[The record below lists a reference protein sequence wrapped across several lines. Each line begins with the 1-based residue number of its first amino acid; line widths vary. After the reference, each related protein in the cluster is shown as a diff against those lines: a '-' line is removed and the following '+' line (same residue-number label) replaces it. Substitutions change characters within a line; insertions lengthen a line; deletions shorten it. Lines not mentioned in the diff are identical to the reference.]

1 MSTEH
6 YDAVVVGSGFGGSV
20 AAERLAR
27 AGKRVLVLER
37 GRAYPPGSFPRSP
50 RDMRN
55 NLWDPAAGLHGL
67 FHIWSFKGLEAL
79 VSSGLGGGSLI
90 YANVLIRKDER
101 WFMKD
106 ASVGEGVEHWPIDRA
121 DLDPHY
127 DRVEKMLGATP
138 YPYPNTPKT
147 VAMRQAAEKL
157 DLQWSL
163 PHLAV
168 TFAGANGVPTPGAGV
183 AELPFPNLHGLPR
196 RTCRLCGEC
205 DIGCNDGAKNTLDH
219 TYLSSA
225 AASGAEI
232 RTRCEVRRIRPEDG
246 GGFGVDYVAYGPEHD
261 GAPTKLGNLPHV
273 TVTADRLILAA
284 GAVATPYLLLR
295 NRSNFP
301 GLGPALGTR
310 FSGNGDFLSLA
321 MRAKEN
327 GSPRVL
333 DAARGPVITSAI
345 RIPDAADGGEGRGF
359 YVQDAGFPAFVEWVL
374 ETQATPST
382 LRRLAGFGWRHLK
395 ARVTRHPDSDL
406 SAEFTDV
413 LGEALL
419 SSTSAPLLG
428 MGRDIPDGRLSM
440 RRGHLHVD
448 WTTATSR
455 DFFERMRSTMQDIAG
470 VWGADYR
477 DNLLWL
483 LKRVITVHPLGGAPM
498 GRNVEEGVVDAYG
511 ESFAYPGLFIVDG
524 AAMPGPVG
532 ANPSLTIA
540 AFSDRATERIL
551 EQSERVAPARPTV
564 KPEADLEDPAPDSEP
579 EAPQTPNPE
588 AATLSF
594 TEEMK
599 GHVSLGTMDF
609 AEGARQ
615 GEADD
620 NLLMFRLTITIHDV
634 ARFATD
640 PNREGTATGWVQSE
654 LLGGRLDV
662 ESGLFNLFVDA
673 EDPEVKHMLYRL
685 WFADAVGNPLTL
697 TGFKTVRDDPGFD
710 TWSDTSTLYVKVLG
724 GHVPPGDDDT
734 ADVVATGIITIY
746 LKDFIQQLTTFR
758 VTGPDVSAKVGAMT
772 TFGRLFLGELWD
784 VYGGRLAR
792 IVGGGD
798 K

>member
-1 MSTEH
+1 MSADH
-6 YDAVVVGSGFGGSV
+6 YDAVIVGSGFGGSV

-27 AGKRVLVLER
+27 GGKRVCVLER
-37 GRAYPPGSFPRSP
+37 GRAYPPGSFPRRP
-50 RDMRN
+50 LEMRT

-67 FHIWSFKGLEAL
+67 FNVWSFKGLEAL

-101 WFMKD
+101 WFVKD
-106 ASVGEGVEHWPIDRA
+106 APVGDGVEHWPIDRA

-127 DRVEKMLGATP
+127 DRVERMLGATA
-138 YPYPNTPKT
+138 YPYPDTPKT
-147 VAMRQAAEKL
+147 VAMRDAAARLGLE
-157 DLQWSL
+157 WSL
-163 PHLAV
+163 PNLAV
-168 TFAGANGVPTPGAGV
+168 TFAGADGIPAPGVTV
-183 AELPFPNLHGLPR
+183 ANLDFPNLHGLPR

-219 TYLSSA
+219 TYLSA
-225 AASGAEI
+225 AAAAGAEI
-232 RTRCEVRRIRPEDG
+232 RTRCEVRRIRPEDS
-246 GGFGVDYVAYGPEHD
+246 GGFGIDYAAYGSEHD
-261 GAPTKLGNLPHV
+261 GQQTKIGKLPHV

-295 NRSNFP
+295 NRANFP

-310 FSGNGDFLSLA
+310 FSGNGDFLALA
-321 MRAKEN
+321 LRAKEN
-327 GSPRVL
+327 GSPRLL
-333 DAARGPVITSAI
+333 DATRGPVITSAI
-345 RIPDAADGGEGRGF
+345 RVPDALDGGDGRGF
-359 YVQDAGFPAFVEWVL
+359 YVEDAGFPAFVEWVL

-395 ARVTRHPDSDL
+395 ARVTRRPDSDL
-406 SAEFTDV
+406 SAEFTHV
-413 LGEALL
+413 LGDALL

-440 RRGHLHVD
+440 RRGHLQVD

-470 VWGADYR
+470 AWGADYQ

-498 GRNVEEGVVDAYG
+498 GRHVGEAVVDANG

-532 ANPSLTIA
+532 ANPALTIA
-540 AFSDRATERIL
+540 AFSDLVSELIL
-551 EQSERVAPARPTV
+551 ERAERVAPASPV
-564 KPEADLEDPAPDSEP
+564 APPDVLADEITPDAALAAPSPPDPD
-579 EAPQTPNPE
+579 
-588 AATLSF
+588 AATLLF

-599 GHVSLGTMDF
+599 GHVSLGTLAF
-609 AEGARQ
+609 ADGARQ
-615 GEADD
+615 GEADY
-620 NLLMFRLTITIHDV
+620 NFLMFRLTIKIHDV

-654 LLGGRLDV
+654 MLGGRLDV

-673 EDPEVKHMLYRL
+673 SDPEVKHMLYRL

-724 GHVPPGDDDT
+724 GHIAPGEDDA
-734 ADVVATGIITIY
+734 ADVVATGIITIH

-758 VTGPDVSAKVGAMT
+758 VTGPDVAARVGAMK
-772 TFGRLFLGELWD
+772 TFGTLFLGELWD
-784 VYGGRLAR
+784 VYGVGLAR
-792 IVGGGD
+792 AAGD
-798 K
+798 GDA